1 MSAFIAAFVFLL
13 LITAFA
19 THVFGLPANWLIILI
34 LWIWD
39 LLNPEVTIPVQTYLL
54 FLVFS
59 FLGEC
64 IEFGLQTVG
73 AKKYG
78 ASRSGNWGAIA
89 GAIAGAIFG
98 APFLLGLGA
107 LAGAVIGA
115 YFGCLGIELLNK
127 RPVHEAKQ
135 AAWGAM
141 LGKVLGLSVKIGIG
155 ATLLVQSFDVLF

>member
-1 MSAFIAAFVFLL
+1 MSTFIAAFVFLL
-13 LITAFA
+13 LITAFS
-19 THVFGLPANWLIILI
+19 THVFGLPANWLVILI

-39 LLNPEVTIPVQTYLL
+39 LLNPEVSIPLQTYLL
-54 FLVFS
+54 FLGFS

-107 LAGAVIGA
+107 LVGAVVGA

-155 ATLLVQSFDVLF
+155 AVLLVQSFDFMF